1 MVGGPE
7 RWFMGAALGF
17 MIVAAVVLL
26 LATEGVLAPAGRL
39 RLLPEAAS
47 RTKPAGA
54 LHIDAKHSRHG
65 RERARQRKRTMASRP
80 TGPLPGKL
88 LIADK
93 GNNRLIMVDAQHRIV
108 WQFPRP
114 GDLPAGQDFL
124 IPDDAFLTPGDSTII
139 ATEEDDHVIREIDI
153 RSRRIVWQ
161 YGHPGIPGSAPGYLN
176 GPDDAY
182 RLPNG
187 LTTTADIRNCRVL
200 FIGHN
205 GAIVRQYGQVGL
217 CLHDPPRA
225 LTAPNGDTPLP
236 DGGMLISEINGS
248 WIDRLDAAGHLVWA
262 FQSPVQYPSDPQLL
276 PNGNV
281 LVCDYSLPGRVVEL
295 DRRGSVIASFGAASG
310 PNLLNHPSLAIS
322 LPNGLVALNDDW
334 NHRVIIVDMH
344 SQKILWQYGVT
355 GYYGSGPGYLNTP
368 DGIDF
373 LP

>member
-1 MVGGPE
+1 MVFEPE
-7 RWFMGAALGF
+7 RWFLGAALGF
-17 MIVAAVVLL
+17 MIVAAAVIMLPID
-26 LATEGVLAPAGRL
+26 GVLPLAGRL
-39 RLLPEAAS
+39 RLLPETAS
-47 RTKPAGA
+47 HIAHTKPAGA
-54 LHIDAKHSRHG
+54 LHNDAKYFRHG
-65 RERARQRKRTMASRP
+65 RGRARQRKRTMASLS

-108 WQFPRP
+108 WHFPMP
-114 GDLPAGQDFL
+114 GDLPARQDFL
-124 IPDDAFLTPGDSTII
+124 IPDDAFLTPGGSAII

-153 RSRRIVWQ
+153 RSRRIVW
-161 YGHPGIPGSAPGYLN
+161 
-176 GPDDAY
+176 
-182 RLPNG
+182 
-187 LTTTADIRNCRVL
+187 
-200 FIGHN
+200 
-205 GAIVRQYGQVGL
+205 QYGQVGL

-262 FQSPVQYPSDPQLL
+262 FQSPLQYPSDPQLL

-281 LVCDYSLPGRVVEL
+281 LLCDYSLPGRVVEL
-295 DRRGSVIASFGAASG
+295 DRRGGVVASFGAASG